1 MSEQSGRVDLILIGD
16 ATGYGNW
23 PLGEV
28 RAVEPSPRA
37 VQRCIEAHLGRTRAA
52 HWLFWSAKL
61 GMPTPETMTH
71 AADRPGDVW
80 HAGLRLGMAGL
91 PRLIDFVSPVW
102 MLNRDPDPTLETTS
116 WRLSLAACLIRVD
129 VLKQMGSIDPDFE
142 TLEGAGLELGHRL
155 ITRGALVRH
164 VPWLVP
170 GVGQQGACC
179 LPLQDELR
187 FMRRRFGRRWSG
199 WAAARAI
206 LTGDASLWGVFRAWR
221 KTAGVDPLNPE
232 PYARRAETAQPAPGG
247 MRVSVII
254 PTLDRYPYLRTLLG
268 QLRRQTVP
276 PAEIIVIDQTAED
289 RRDARLAEE
298 FADLPLRVI
307 YQDTPGQCTA
317 RNAGLSLAGG
327 DAILFVDD
335 DDEVG
340 SDLIEAHLRN
350 LGRFGADVSSGAAHE
365 VGAGPLPENFTY
377 TRASDV
383 FPTNNTLIRR
393 AVLHRSG
400 LFDLAYDRRKRADGD
415 LGMRVYLSGAVMVHS
430 PETAVLHHHAP
441 QGGLRVH
448 RARVVTYASS
458 RKRVGQRHLPSA
470 SEVYLAMRYFTPRQV
485 REMLWLRVLGTFSI
499 RGGVGRKVCKA
510 VAALALLPHTWW
522 VIQKRRAEAR
532 DMLGV
537 YPQIPTLSDPAALR
551 R

>member
-1 MSEQSGRVDLILIGD
+1 MSDRIDLILIGD

-28 RAVEPSPRA
+28 RTVEPSPHA
-37 VQRCIEAHLGRTRAA
+37 VQRCIEERLICTRAA
-52 HWLFWSAKL
+52 HWLFWSARL
-61 GMPTPETMTH
+61 GMPDPETITR
-71 AADRPGDVW
+71 AANRPGDVW

-91 PRLIDFVSPVW
+91 PRLIDFVNPVW
-102 MLNRDPDPTLETTS
+102 MLNRDPSPALEATS
-116 WRLSLAACLIRVD
+116 WRLSLAACLIRVEA
-129 VLKQMGSIDPDFE
+129 LKQMGGLDPGFE

-164 VPWLVP
+164 IPWMAP
-170 GVGQQGACC
+170 DITQQEACR
-179 LPLQDELR
+179 LTFQDELR
-187 FMRRRFGRRWSG
+187 FMRRRFGRCWSG

-206 LTGDASLWGVFRAWR
+206 LTGEASFWEVFRAWQ
-221 KTAGVDPLNPE
+221 KTAGVGPLTPE
-232 PYARRAETAQPAPGG
+232 PYTHRAGSAQPVPGG

-276 PAEIIVIDQTAED
+276 PAEIIVIDQTTEG
-289 RRDARLAEE
+289 RRDAKLTEE
-298 FADLPLRVI
+298 FADLPLQVI
-307 YQDTPGQCTA
+307 YQDTPGQCKA
-317 RNAGLSLAGG
+317 RNTGLHLAGG
-327 DAILFVDD
+327 EAILFVDD

-340 SDLIEAHLRN
+340 PDLIEAHLRN
-350 LGRFGADVSSGAAHE
+350 LYRFGADVSSGAAHE

-377 TRASDV
+377 TRTSDV

-393 AVLHRSG
+393 AALHHSG
-400 LFDLAYDRRKRADGD
+400 LFDLAYDRHKRADGD

-441 QGGLRVH
+441 EGGLRVH

-458 RKRVGQRHLPSA
+458 RRRVGQRHLPSA
-470 SEVYLAMRYFTPRQV
+470 SEIYLAMRYFTSRQV

-499 RGGVGRKVCKA
+499 RGGMGRKVCKM

-522 VIQKRRAEAR
+522 AVRKRWAEAR
-532 DMLGV
+532 DMLSM
-537 YPQIPTLSDPAALR
+537 YPQIPALGDPTPPLR
-551 R
+551 